1 VQTIDECHDGL
12 LTLRIAERTLV
23 GPPDWDA
30 MPALKRGDA
39 VLVALD
45 FGQVEFV
52 SSLFWLACVELSRR
66 LTDKGQSLA
75 LLHLTPQQK
84 LVLELVDGSSR
95 LALVEDREQLE
106 DRLRMLQ
113 PRKEADGG
121 VSGAEKR
128 MIWS

>member
-1 VQTIDECHDGL
+1 MQTIAERHDRL

-23 GPPDWDA
+23 KPPDWDEL
-30 MPALKRGDA
+30 PGLKGTDAL
-39 VLVALD
+39 LVALD

-52 SSLFWLACVELSRR
+52 SSLFWLACLELSTR

-75 LLHLTPQQK
+75 LLHVTPQQK

-95 LALVEDREQLE
+95 LALVEDVEQLE

-113 PRKEADGG
+113 PRTDLDGG

-128 MIWS
+128 MLWS

>member
-1 VQTIDECHDGL
+1 MQTIDECHDGL

-23 GPPDWDA
+23 KPPDWDA
-30 MPALKRGDA
+30 LPALKRGDA
-39 VLVALD
+39 LLVALD
-45 FGQVEFV
+45 FEQVEFV

-95 LALVEDREQLE
+95 LALVEDVEQLE

-113 PRKEADGG
+113 PRDDEEGA
-121 VSGAEKR
+121 VSGVEKR
-128 MIWS
+128 MLWT